1 AALLTTPSALAF
13 DVARAADCSHS
24 SLRRWLIR
32 SVAPRTKPL
41 IAALRSSLLGSAS
54 IRKLTISACTK
65 LAKVSSSQLANWASD
80 GRPQNTM
87 PPPSSR
93 LRRQPSQLQN
103 FETAPT
109 RNHLIRCGS
118 FVPGGS
124 RRRIAFSSLVRFNSA
139 SVTAYASLM
148 ACALPSAANASA
160 SLQPFSIVFAR
171 SARIL
176 LSTLSRSIV
185 IACHPRSSGPRERRH
200 WHRAAFAL
208 AQSHPSAL
216 V

>member
-1 AALLTTPSALAF
+1 
-13 DVARAADCSHS
+13 DVATVADCSRN

-32 SVAPRTKPL
+32 SVHPRTKPL

-65 LAKVSSSQLANWASD
+65 LAKVSSSQLANCASD
-80 GRPQNTM
+80 GSPQNTM
-87 PPPSSR
+87 PPPLFR
-93 LRRQPSQLQN
+93 LWRHPSQLQN

-118 FVPGGS
+118 FVPGRS

-139 SVTAYASLM
+139 WATAYASFM
-148 ACALPSAANASA
+148 ACSFPSAANASS
-160 SLQPFSIVFAR
+160 SLQPFSMVFAR

-176 LSTLSRSIV
+176 LSRLSRSLV
-185 IACHPRSSGPRERRH
+185 IACHPRSSRLHERRH
-200 WHRAAFAL
+200 WHRAAFVL
-208 AQSHPSAL
+208 AQSHPSAP